1 MSRHGMG
8 WNIVPAAG
16 FAADPAQAARW
27 RQLHAA
33 GAASPLL
40 ALEFA
45 AAALEVFGS
54 GAELLAWH
62 QDAAGQPDVM
72 AILAPVRPGA
82 WSTFQPSQ
90 APIGFWLQRGARLQ
104 PAQLAGLLRALPG
117 PAMLLGLTQCDPM
130 LLERP
135 ADGAALRTLDYI
147 RTARIELAGGFEAY
161 WDARGKNLRANLK
174 KQRNRL
180 RQDGVATRLQISRAE
195 ADMAA
200 AVADY
205 GRLESAGWKAAGGTA
220 VAGENPQGRFYRL
233 LLEAFARQGGAS
245 VYRYW
250 IGERLAAMD
259 LCIEGGGCLV
269 VLKTAY
275 DEDLG
280 ASLGRQFSPALL
292 MREEACQALF
302 GEQHLASIEFYGRVM
317 DWHLRWSDDIRT
329 LYHLNAYRWSWLRR
343 LHARFGAAPD
353 T

>member
-1 MSRHGMG
+1 MSWRT
-8 WNIVPAAG
+8 VAAAN
-16 FAADPAQAARW
+16 FAAHPEYAAHW
-27 RQLHAA
+27 RGLHGA
-33 GAASPLL
+33 GAGSPLL

-54 GAELLAWH
+54 GAELLAMH
-62 QDAAGQPDVM
+62 VDQAGQIDVM
-72 AILAPVRPGA
+72 AILQPARRGA
-82 WSTFQPSQ
+82 WTTFQPSQ
-90 APIGFWLQRGARLQ
+90 APIGFWLQRDTRLQ

-117 PAMLLGLTQCDPM
+117 AALLLGLTQCDPM

-135 ADGAALRTLDYI
+135 ADTPALTTLDYI
-147 RTARIELAGGFEAY
+147 RTARIELTGGFDAY

-180 RQDGVATRLQISRAE
+180 RQDGVATRLQASRAE

-233 LLEAFARQGGAS
+233 LLEAFARQGAAS

-275 DEDLG
+275 DE
-280 ASLGRQFSPALL
+280 ALGRQFSPALL
-292 MREEACQALF
+292 MREEACRALF
-302 GEQHLASIEFYGRVM
+302 DEERLASIEFYGRVM

-329 LYHLNAYRWSWLRR
+329 LYHLNAYRWPWLRR
-343 LHARFGAAPD
+343 LHARSSPA

>member
-1 MSRHGMG
+1 MSWR
-8 WNIVPAAG
+8 ILPAANL
-16 FAADPAQAARW
+16 AAHPE
-27 RQLHAA
+27 HAA
-33 GAASPLL
+33 HWRRLHGAGSPLL

-54 GAELLAWH
+54 GAELLAMH
-62 QDAAGQPDVM
+62 LDQTGQPNVM
-72 AILAPVRPGA
+72 AILQPARRGA
-82 WSTFQPSQ
+82 WTTFQPSQ
-90 APIGFWLQRGARLQ
+90 APIGFWLQRDAQLQPAQLQ
-104 PAQLAGLLRALPG
+104 PAQLAALLRALPG
-117 PAMLLGLTQCDPM
+117 AALLLGLTQCDPM

-135 ADGAALRTLDYI
+135 ADTPALTTLDYI
-147 RTARIELAGGFEAY
+147 RTARIELAGGFDAY

-195 ADMAA
+195 AEMAA

-233 LLEAFARQGGAS
+233 LLEAFARQGAAS

-275 DEDLG
+275 DEELG

-292 MREEACQALF
+292 MREEACRALF
-302 GEQHLASIEFYGRVM
+302 DEGRLASIEFYGRVM

-329 LYHLNAYRWSWLRR
+329 LYHLNAYRWPWLRR
-343 LHARFGAAPD
+343 LHARSSA
-353 T
+353 

>member
-1 MSRHGMG
+1 MSWR
-8 WNIVPAAG
+8 IVPAAG
-16 FAADPAQAARW
+16 FAAHPEFAAHW
-27 RQLHAA
+27 RRLHGA
-33 GAASPLL
+33 GSGSPLL

-45 AAALEVFGS
+45 GAALEVFGS

-72 AILAPVRPGA
+72 AILTPVRPGA
-82 WSTFQPSQ
+82 WTTFQPSQ
-90 APIGFWLQRGARLQ
+90 APLGFWLQREPQLQ
-104 PAQLAGLLRALPG
+104 PPKLASLLRALPG
-117 PAMLLGLTQCDPM
+117 AALILGLTQCDPM

-135 ADGAALRTLDYI
+135 ADTAALTSLDYI
-147 RTARIELAGGFEAY
+147 RTACIHLAGNFDDY
-161 WDARGKNLRANLK
+161 WEARGKNLRSNLK

-180 RQDGVATRLQISRAE
+180 HQDGLATRLQISRAE
-195 ADMAA
+195 ADMGV
-200 AVADY
+200 AVSDY

-220 VAGENPQGRFYRL
+220 VDGKNLQGHFYRL
-233 LLEAFARQGGAS
+233 LLEAFARQGAAS

-250 IGERLAAMD
+250 IGDRLAAMD

-275 DEDLG
+275 DENLG

-292 MREEACQALF
+292 MREEACRALF
-302 GEQHLASIEFYGRVM
+302 DQRRLARIEFYGRVM

-343 LHARFGAAPD
+343 LHARFSAA